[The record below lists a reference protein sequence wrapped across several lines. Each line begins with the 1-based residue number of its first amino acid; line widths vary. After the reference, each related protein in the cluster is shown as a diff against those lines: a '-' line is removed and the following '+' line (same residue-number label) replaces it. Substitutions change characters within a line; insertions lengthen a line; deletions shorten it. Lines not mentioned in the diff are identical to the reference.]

1 MPGVCTNPCPALTGA
16 PRCNLAQEGEAQQV
30 LEYIDA
36 VDAGVLVRSFAKGD
50 ANLNLVLW
58 RWMGGGCALK
68 VVDNQ
73 DLLGRM

>member
-1 MPGVCTNPCPALTGA
+1 MLGVCPSPCPALTSA
-16 PRCNLAQEGEAQQV
+16 PRCNLAQERKAQQV
-30 LEYIDA
+30 LDYIDA

-68 VVDNQ
+68 VVDDKNR
-73 DLLGRM
+73 LGRM